1 MRKQLLGVFIPLLLL
16 VLIAAAAETQ
26 STGTETVKHA
36 VLQKVDVVRGDY
48 SVSLEITAR
57 GQLTPQLSTL
67 AHPARV
73 VLDLPNT
80 SVATSQPDIDV
91 GSIGDQNGRVD
102 MHEEQT

>member
-36 VLQKVDVVRGDY
+36 VLQKVDVVRGDD

-57 GQLTPQLSTL
+57 GQLTHQLSTI

-73 VLDLPNT
+73 VLDLLNT
-80 SVATSQPDIDV
+80 TVATSYTHIIVD
-91 GSIGDQNGRVD
+91 SRVI
-102 MHEEQT
+102 QTV